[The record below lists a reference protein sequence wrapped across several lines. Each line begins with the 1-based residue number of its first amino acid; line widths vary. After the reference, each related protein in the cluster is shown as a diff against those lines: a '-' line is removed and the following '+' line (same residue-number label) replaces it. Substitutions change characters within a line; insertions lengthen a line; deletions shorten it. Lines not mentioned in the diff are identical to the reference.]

1 MLNFLKQKWLLILLL
16 IGVVVGTVL
25 TITYL
30 EQIEIFIEENWYAF
44 AFMTIPA
51 YSAGVFTNSFVIR
64 AIISSARKTG
74 KDSLGVN
81 FGELAAIDITDKTR
95 DSLWFHAIL
104 FILSTAAITLIFVL

>member
-104 FILSTAAITLIFVL
+104 FILSAAAIILIFVL